1 MHRAYPPARII
12 GAVNATA
19 FGLGPLPGKDLAQA
33 ADVVLSE
40 SPLPHIPQLP
50 ERGVG
55 SDAIGRTAA
64 LLEIPIAPGPRG
76 WRVAARKRAD
86 ADRMARDLDVLEEAW
101 HGKADTVKVQLVG
114 PFTLAAEVEMPN
126 GHRIITDA
134 GALRD
139 LTDALLEACAAH
151 RRDVAAR
158 FGTTVLQLD
167 EPLLPE
173 VTAGTLKGAT
183 DYETIRA
190 IPEPQ
195 ETLLRF
201 GEHLLHTPKLLDTPW
216 LTVDPRTC
224 DKDVL
229 ARVLDRGSRIAIPT
243 MAPRELYR
251 VFDELQIDPARTSID
266 VYAEPADTLVATA
279 ANYRA
284 AREMAE
290 ELSKTT

>member
-1 MHRAYPPARII
+1 M
-12 GAVNATA
+12 TA
-19 FGLGPLPGKDLAQA
+19 FGLGPLPGADLTQA

-64 LLEIPIAPGPRG
+64 LLDIPIAPGPRG

-86 ADRMARDLDVLEEAW
+86 ADRMARDLDALEEAW
-101 HGKADTVKVQLVG
+101 HGKTDTVKVQLVG

-126 GHRIITDA
+126 GHRMITDA

-139 LTDALLEACAAH
+139 LTDSLVEACVAH
-151 RRDVAAR
+151 RRDVASR
-158 FGTTVLQLD
+158 FGSTVLQLD
-167 EPLLPE
+167 EPLLAD

-183 DYETIRA
+183 ENETIRA
-190 IPEPQ
+190 FPEPQ
-195 ETLLRF
+195 ETLQRF
-201 GEHLLHTPKLLDTPW
+201 GEHLLHTPKLLDDTPW

-224 DKDVL
+224 DKDAL
-229 ARVLDRGSRIAIPT
+229 ARLLDQGSRIAIPT

-251 VFDELQIDPARTSID
+251 VFDELQIDPARTVID
-266 VYAEPADTLVATA
+266 VYAEPAHTLVDTA

-290 ELSKTT
+290 ELSIGA

>member
-1 MHRAYPPARII
+1 M
-12 GAVNATA
+12 TA
-19 FGLGPLPGKDLAQA
+19 FGLGPMPGTDLAQA

-40 SPLPHIPQLP
+40 TVLPHIPQLP

-64 LLEIPIAPGPRG
+64 LLEIPIGRGPRG
-76 WRVAARKRAD
+76 WRVAARERGD
-86 ADRMARDLDVLEEAW
+86 ADRMARDLDMLEEAW
-101 HGKADTVKVQLVG
+101 HGKVDTVKVQLVG

-126 GHRIITDA
+126 GHRMITDA

-139 LTDALLEACAAH
+139 LTDALIEACGEH

-158 FGTTVLQLD
+158 FGDVVLQLD

-173 VTAGTLKGAT
+173 VTAGTLRGTT
-183 DYETIRA
+183 DYEMIRA
-190 IPEPQ
+190 VPEPQ
-195 ETLLRF
+195 ETLQRF
-201 GEHLLHTPKLLDTPW
+201 GEHLLHTPKLVDATPW
-216 LTVDPRTC
+216 ITVDPRTC
-224 DKDVL
+224 DKDAL
-229 ARVLDRGSRIAIPT
+229 AKLLDQGTRIAIPT

-251 VFDELQIDPARTSID
+251 VFDELQIDPAQTRLD
-266 VYAEPADTLVATA
+266 VYAEPTATLVGTG

-290 ELSKTT
+290 ELSMEV

>member
-1 MHRAYPPARII
+1 MS
-12 GAVNATA
+12 ATA
-19 FGLGPLPGKDLAQA
+19 FGLGPLPGTDLAQA

-86 ADRMARDLDVLEEAW
+86 ADRMARDLDALEEAW
-101 HGKADTVKVQLVG
+101 HGKVDTVKVQLVG

-126 GHRIITDA
+126 GHRMITDA

-139 LTDALLEACAAH
+139 LTDALLEACAVH
-151 RRDVAAR
+151 RSDVASR
-158 FGTTVLQLD
+158 FGSTVLQLD

-190 IPEPQ
+190 IHEPQ
-195 ETLLRF
+195 ETFQRF
-201 GEHLLHTPKLLDTPW
+201 GQHLLHTPKLLDDTPW

-224 DKDVL
+224 DKDAL
-229 ARVLDRGSRIAIPT
+229 ARLLDQGSRIAIPT
-243 MAPRELYR
+243 MAPRELYDL
-251 VFDELQIDPARTSID
+251 FDELQIDPAHTGVD
-266 VYAEPADTLVATA
+266 VYAEPAATLVGTA
-279 ANYRA
+279 ENHRA

-290 ELSKTT
+290 ALRAELTEV